1 MEDAVPLTLECK
13 ARNRVSDARHYPC
26 CGVNRTHPYR
36 PSPPKSGP
44 GRARQLRRFPTLT
57 KTRRARWLR
66 RALVKRAGANWHLWG
81 DTGAS
86 HFRRRPPRL
95 PPPGGP
101 LRLPAWLRASSPVTP
116 HGPREWRILA
126 QPGQNRKYGKWSKL
140 NGEK

>member
-1 MEDAVPLTLECK
+1 MLRSQPDASVQAIATKIGAGQGTAVTP
-13 ARNRVSDARHYPC
+13 VSDPHENAPRSAVSARP
-26 CGVNRTHPYR
+26 RE
-36 PSPPKSGP
+36 
-44 GRARQLRRFPTLT
+44 RAD
-57 KTRRARWLR
+57 
-66 RALVKRAGANWHLWG
+66 GNWHLWG
-81 DTGAS
+81 DPGAS